1 LFLSDYG
8 LRRINEAAQYQN
20 MKYIEIENTDNLP
33 SGYLKEKDLFS
44 FECHSGLACFNRCCR
59 NINLFLYPYDVLRLR
74 KRLGISSDEFIDDYV
89 DIVLRPFGFFPE
101 VLLRMS
107 DNPEKTC
114 PFLTETG
121 CSVYSDRPDTC
132 RTFPVEQGIYHDAG
146 NNKNIVIHFF
156 RPPGFCLGQH
166 ENKNW
171 TAESWAKDQ
180 DASAHNKMTAMWAD
194 LVSLFQNN
202 PWEGEGTNGP
212 KAKMAFMA
220 TYNIDRFRDF
230 IFTSSFLKRYLIKYD
245 LLTKIKNNDTE
256 LLKFGF
262 VWVKYFLWGINTKN
276 IRQR

>member
-1 LFLSDYG
+1 
-8 LRRINEAAQYQN
+8 
-20 MKYIEIENTDNLP
+20 MKHIDIKNTDSLP
-33 SGYLKEKDLFS
+33 PGVLKEGESFS
-44 FECHSGLACFNRCCR
+44 FRCHSGLACFNKCCR

-74 KRLGISSDEFIDDYV
+74 KRLGISSDEFIDSYV
-89 DIVLRPFGFFPE
+89 DIVLRPSGFFPE

-107 DNPEKTC
+107 ENPEKTC

-132 RTFPVEQGIYHDAG
+132 RTFPVEQGIYHDAK
-146 NNKNIVIHFF
+146 NNKNTLIHFF

-166 ENKNW
+166 ENKKW

-180 DASAHNKMTAMWAD
+180 VASAHNKMTAMWAD
-194 LVSLFQNN
+194 LASLFQNN
-202 PWEGEGTNGP
+202 PWEGEETNGP

-230 IFTSSFLKRYLIKYD
+230 IFTSSFLKRYIIKHE
-245 LLTKIKNNDTE
+245 LLTKIKNNDSE

-262 VWVKYFLWGINTKN
+262 IWVKYFLWGINTKN